1 MNLGLAGLRTGSLS
15 AKICQ
20 RAGPQAGTPAD
31 GHFDLG
37 MGVTG
42 GSGHS
47 GLKLGW
53 KVFESGRVWS
63 FPSGRLLAPAGDA
76 DSVLLDQAPAL
87 GGGEGEVAVRSAA
100 ATAESRTCSKLVL
113 PRSMTLGWG
122 RVSRSP
128 PCNAGER
135 GIGNPPRSCY
145 LKRVMPDAGDHSP
158 ADDAAPHA
166 ARGGAFG
173 AYFLQELIN
182 SGGMADI
189 WLASDA
195 RGRPCAVRRLHEH
208 LRFNWTARQRFFSG
222 CEILA
227 KIHDHELIIGYTQ
240 HGSIRL
246 TPYLVM
252 EYVESNNLK
261 ELYARQDSLLVE
273 NAAQILIDLA
283 LALAHVHENGF
294 MHLDFKPENVL
305 VTRNGKLR
313 LVDFDLAQPIP
324 EHPLKV
330 KRNPGTPAYMAPEQ
344 LQRTQ
349 IDQRVDIFAYGVA
362 AYELLTNQK
371 PFPGDE
377 PGEILARQLDRSN
390 FAPPRALN
398 PDLPPALEK
407 IILKCL
413 ENEPGRRYPFVS
425 VLAREVQAALY
436 V

>member
-1 MNLGLAGLRTGSLS
+1 M
-15 AKICQ
+15 
-20 RAGPQAGTPAD
+20 RAMPDPGDHLTA
-31 GHFDLG
+31 
-37 MGVTG
+37 
-42 GSGHS
+42 S
-47 GLKLGW
+47 
-53 KVFESGRVWS
+53 
-63 FPSGRLLAPAGDA
+63 DA
-76 DSVLLDQAPAL
+76 DA
-87 GGGEGEVAVRSAA
+87 
-100 ATAESRTCSKLVL
+100 
-113 PRSMTLGWG
+113 
-122 RVSRSP
+122 
-128 PCNAGER
+128 
-135 GIGNPPRSCY
+135 
-145 LKRVMPDAGDHSP
+145 
-158 ADDAAPHA
+158 HA
-166 ARGGAFG
+166 ARGGQFG
-173 AYFLQELIN
+173 EYLLQELIN

-189 WLASDA
+189 WLARDG
-195 RGRPCAVRRLHEH
+195 RGRTCALRRLHNH
-208 LRFNWTARQRFFSG
+208 LRFDLTARRRFFSG

-227 KIHDHELIIGYTQ
+227 KIHDHQLLIGYFA
-240 HGSIRL
+240 HGSVRL
-246 TPYLVM
+246 TPYLAM
-252 EYVESNNLK
+252 EYVESDNLK
-261 ELYARQDSLLVE
+261 ELYARQDPLLAE
-273 NAAQILIDLA
+273 NAAQILIDMV

-294 MHLDFKPENVL
+294 MHLDFKPENLL

-377 PGEILARQLDRSN
+377 PSEILARQLDRTQ

-398 PDLPPALEK
+398 PELPPALEK
-407 IILKCL
+407 IVLKCL